1 MTGMK
6 PRPNP
11 IPLPGPE
18 PTPPKADIFKLCP
31 TCRKTTV
38 FIPDE
43 WDDEGR
49 QIKEKHRICFGCLVT
64 YDVDNP
70 RLITAVVRQAD
81 PWALIDRYEEIG
93 LDWGYDDGI

>member
-1 MTGMK
+1 MAGMK

-18 PTPPKADIFKLCP
+18 KADIFKLCP
-31 TCRKTTV
+31 TCRQTTV

-43 WDDEGR
+43 WDEEGR
-49 QIKEKHRICFGCLVT
+49 QIKEKHRICFGCLVKYET
-64 YDVDNP
+64 DDP
-70 RLITAVVRQAD
+70 RLITAVVRELEQW
-81 PWALIDRYEEIG
+81 PMPDRYEEIG